1 MMRSDGH
8 YMVKDNEIIVFRIV
22 FDREREVVTLS
33 LENLQRIIS
42 SFENSNSW

>member
-8 YMVKDNEIIVFRIV
+8 YMVKDNEIVVFGIV

-33 LENLQRIIS
+33 LENL
-42 SFENSNSW
+42 